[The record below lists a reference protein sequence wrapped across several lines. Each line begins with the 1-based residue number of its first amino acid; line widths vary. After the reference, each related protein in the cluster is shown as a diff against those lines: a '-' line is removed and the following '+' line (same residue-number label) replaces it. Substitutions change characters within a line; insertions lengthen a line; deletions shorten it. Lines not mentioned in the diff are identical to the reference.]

1 MSFLPPAASR
11 LPLAVR
17 TLGIDLGTKRVG
29 LAMSDEGG
37 QWATP
42 LEVLFVNGQDQ
53 AIDPVVALVAKEDV
67 RRVVVGLPINMDDS
81 IGPMARQVIAWSHL
95 LQPRIGTTEIVFVD
109 ERLSSYDAEQTLI
122 ANKRAGA
129 KMTRKDKKHALDA
142 VAAASFLQAFLD
154 GKLAAI
160 PVPSPGTPR

>member
-1 MSFLPPAASR
+1 M
-11 LPLAVR
+11 R

-53 AIDPVVALVAKEDV
+53 AIDPVAALVAKEDV
-67 RRVVVGLPINMDDS
+67 RRVVLGLPINMDDS
-81 IGPMARQVIAWSHL
+81 IGPMARGVVTWADKL
-95 LQPRIGTTEIVFVD
+95 RPKIGAVEIVFVD
-109 ERLSSYDAEQTLI
+109 ERLSSFDAEQTLI

-160 PVPSPGTPR
+160 PVPSPSTPR

>member
-1 MSFLPPAASR
+1 M
-11 LPLAVR
+11 R
-17 TLGIDLGTKRVG
+17 TLAIDLGTKRIG

-42 LEVLFVNGQDQ
+42 LEVLFVTDPKQ
-53 AIDPVVALVAKEDV
+53 AIEPIAAIVAKESV
-67 RRVVVGLPINMDDS
+67 RRVVLGLPLNMHDES
-81 IGPMARQVIAWSHL
+81 IGGMAKQVIAWAEL
-95 LQPRIGTTEIVFVD
+95 LKPKIGDAALIFVD
-109 ERLSSYDAEQTLI
+109 ERLSSFDAEQTLI

-129 KMTRKDKKHALDA
+129 KMTRKDKKQALDA

-160 PVPSPGTPR
+160 PVPSPRTPEKPLRNEPRP